1 MNVKCDDD
9 DDEDDEEEE
18 VDEVQV
24 LPSATLIMV
33 LQGSLLWNFET
44 AKKFDV
50 WDLEIKEGIALE
62 CDILL
67 KKGNA
72 RG

>member
-9 DDEDDEEEE
+9 DDEEEEE
-18 VDEVQV
+18 VVDEVQV

-33 LQGSLLWNFET
+33 LQASLLWNFET

-50 WDLEIKEGIALE
+50 
-62 CDILL
+62 
-67 KKGNA
+67 
-72 RG
+72 